1 VTIADSTDG
10 DLFAG
15 LSFQGLDLQ
24 TTRSL
29 LQDINA
35 TAALATKTLSS
46 GLASAA
52 VSGKSLDTTLAS
64 IGASLARLGAGAGL
78 QLLTQSAAS
87 GVGGLLSGAFGGGA
101 VAPFA
106 EGGVVAS
113 PTFFGANGGVGLMGE
128 RGAEAIVPQARG
140 PDGQLGLKMQNGR
153 AATSVTVNIVAQ
165 DVESFRR
172 SEGQI
177 AAALTRAAAR
187 GRRHS

>member
-1 VTIADSTDG
+1 MTTADSTDG

-24 TTRSL
+24 MTRSL
-29 LQDINA
+29 LQDINS
-35 TAALATKTLSS
+35 TAALATKTLST
-46 GLASAA
+46 GLANAA
-52 VSGKSLDTTLAS
+52 VSGKSLDTALAS
-64 IGASLARLGAGAGL
+64 IGASLARLGAGAGF

-87 GVGGLLSGAFGGGA
+87 GVGGLLSGALGGGA

-128 RGAEAIVPQARG
+128 RGAEAIVPLARG